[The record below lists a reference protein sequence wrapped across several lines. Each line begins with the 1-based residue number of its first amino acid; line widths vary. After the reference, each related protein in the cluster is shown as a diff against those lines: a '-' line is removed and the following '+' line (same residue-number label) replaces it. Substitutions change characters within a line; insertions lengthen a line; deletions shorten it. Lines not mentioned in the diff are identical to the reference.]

1 MLFTVHNL
9 RASRNEFV
17 IDTVVEIK
25 YLYIAMCLLSN
36 FYPYINQKKCGGQF
50 ACLFDNRKMKAN
62 KNLSCAGNL
71 FDFFWFSFVYAV
83 AFLGLLFSF
92 LKFLSLKSSTCLCYK

>member
-1 MLFTVHNL
+1 
-9 RASRNEFV
+9 
-17 IDTVVEIK
+17 
-25 YLYIAMCLLSN
+25 MCLLSN

-83 AFLGLLFSF
+83 ALYYVQDKAANACPLPFPC
-92 LKFLSLKSSTCLCYK
+92 KKSI

>member
-36 FYPYINQKKCGGQF
+36 FYPYINQKKCGGHF
-50 ACLFDNRKMKAN
+50 AYLFDNRKMKAN

-71 FDFFWFSFVYAV
+71 FTFFGFHLCM
-83 AFLGLLFSF
+83 FLHYIMYKIKQPMPAPFP
-92 LKFLSLKSSTCLCYK
+92 SLARKQS